1 MAEEYYSFQDVL
13 RELQME
19 ESELKRL
26 VSEGEVNA
34 INDGQN
40 VKFAKSEIE
49 NIRNNKM
56 DAGTIMVP
64 SGNGESSEEVLLVDE
79 VDSGAISAIEEVGS
93 SVALQAE
100 LADESSAFVNIDDSG
115 PLLSMEESQDDNQP
129 ILNISSEMK
138 KPRIQN
144 VKEDTEELI
153 FEQSS
158 GEDLLETGELLF
170 DSVNQVL
177 PRDREEA
184 ELFTESEMG
193 ISDDYD
199 DIDEASVK
207 AAIDFV
213 DSSDE
218 EIVSTST
225 PKSNIHYSS
234 VEMQRRQKV
243 RTMAGVSVGLLTF
256 AVVAL
261 FFFFPPKETNK
272 TPTVTAHVVQNIT
285 SETAY
290 SYTGEVKPIRETNV
304 TTNTNGTVSALLSAN
319 SSVQKGQTIA
329 EVASSGD
336 PANKKKYESLKRR
349 YDSSKKTF
357 EKNKK
362 YHRAL
367 KKYYAKYVKTPR
379 SKRSALDKKTKR
391 AAKIYHTMLDYRKNG
406 KSWLAQMKKLKSQ
419 MGGKEEIKATAN
431 GFVTQVFAKNNSQ
444 LNSGDK
450 IYAIGEADEVLCS
463 FRIPKGEAQNWS
475 KDDQIEVTI
484 GSNNYNAVVENVNE
498 DTSTQPVT
506 LWLHVRINNNE
517 SQIKLGEQASLK
529 YNKEHEVMAI
539 PRSAVYTEN
548 GKTFVFVILEDK
560 DKVLR
565 RDVQLGEERE
575 NGYVRVSNLYAND
588 KIVADNTIKLE
599 ENQDVVI
606 AKDTDK

>member
-64 SGNGESSEEVLLVDE
+64 SGHGESSEEVLLVDE

-261 FFFFPPKETNK
+261 FFFFPPTETSKN
-272 TPTVTAHVVQNIT
+272 PTVTAHVVEEIG
-285 SETAY
+285 SETTY
-290 SYTGEVKPIRETNV
+290 SYTADIKPIRETSITANA
-304 TTNTNGTVSALLSAN
+304 NGTVSKVLPAKSL
-319 SSVQKGQTIA
+319 VQKGQTIA
-329 EVASSGD
+329 VITSSGD
-336 PANKKKYESLKRR
+336 PANKQKYDSLKRR
-349 YDSSKKTF
+349 YEGSKRTY
-357 EKNKK
+357 ERNKK

-367 KKYYAKYVKTPR
+367 NRYYKKYIKTPR
-379 SKRSALDKKTKR
+379 SKRGALDSKTKK
-391 AAKIYHTMLDYRKNG
+391 AAKIYHTMLDYRRNS
-406 KSWLAQMKKLKSQ
+406 KSWLAEMKKLESQ
-419 MGGKEEIKATAN
+419 MGGQQEVKAPAN
-431 GFVTQVFAKNNSQ
+431 GFVTDVFAKNNSQ
-444 LNSGDK
+444 VSSGDK
-450 IYAIGEADEVLCS
+450 ICLIGEADQVLCS
-463 FRIPKGEAQNWS
+463 FRIPKGEADKWS
-475 KDDQIEVTI
+475 KDDEIEVTI
-484 GSNNYNAVVENVNE
+484 DGSPYKAIVENVNE
-498 DTSTQPVT
+498 DNSTQPITV
-506 LWLHVRINNNE
+506 WLHVRINNAK
-517 SQIKLGEQASLK
+517 SQIKLGEHASLK
-529 YNKEHEVMAI
+529 YSKTYEVMAI
-539 PRSAVYTEN
+539 PRSAVYTDN
-548 GKTFVFVILEDK
+548 NKTYVFVILTDK
-560 DKVLR
+560 GKVLS

-575 NGYVRVSNLYAND
+575 NGYVRVSGLYVND
-588 KIVADNTIKLE
+588 KIVNDNTIKLE
-599 ENQDVVI
+599 DNQDVVI
-606 AKDTDK
+606 AKDADK

>member
-1 MAEEYYSFQDVL
+1 MAEKYYSFQDVL

-40 VKFAKSEIE
+40 IKFAKSEIE
-49 NIRNNKM
+49 NIRSNKM

-64 SGNGESSEEVLLVDE
+64 SGHGESSEEVLLVDE

-93 SVALQAE
+93 SMALHAE

-138 KPRIQN
+138 KPRIQG

-261 FFFFPPKETNK
+261 FFFFPPE
-272 TPTVTAHVVQNIT
+272 VTQSKPQVTTYVVQNISSDT
-285 SETAY
+285 TYNYES
-290 SYTGEVKPIRETNV
+290 EVKPIRESSVVASISGTISDLL
-304 TTNTNGTVSALLSAN
+304 TTNNQVK
-319 SSVQKGQTIA
+319 KGQTIA
-329 EVASSGD
+329 VVGSSGD
-336 PANKKKYESLKRR
+336 PKVEARYNSLKGR
-349 YDSSKKTF
+349 YAKGKKTYSRYA
-357 EKNKK
+357 KSRNT
-362 YHRAL
+362 L
-367 KKYYAKYVKTPR
+367 KKYYTKYVKTPR
-379 SKRSALDKKTKR
+379 NKRSTLDSKTKR
-391 AAKIYHTMLDYRKNG
+391 AAKIYYTMLEYRK
-406 KSWLAQMKKLKSQ
+406 KSKAWQSELTKLKKQ
-419 MGGKEEIKATAN
+419 MGGKQQIKASAS
-431 GFVTQVFAKNNSQ
+431 GFITQVHANNNSKVS
-444 LNSGDK
+444 SGDK
-450 IYAIGEADEVLCS
+450 IYTLGEVDQVLCS
-463 FRIPKGEAQNWS
+463 FRIPKGEAGEWS
-475 KDDQIEVTI
+475 KDDTVDVTI
-484 GSNNYNAVVENVNE
+484 AEKTYAAIIENVNE
-498 DTSTQPVT
+498 DTSTQPTT
-506 LWLHVRINNNE
+506 LWLHLRVGNKNA
-517 SQIKLGEQASLK
+517 QIELGQQASLK
-529 YNKEHEVMAI
+529 YDKKHEVMAI
-539 PRSAVYTEN
+539 PQNAVFSEN
-548 GKTFVFVILEDK
+548 NKNYVFVILEGQN
-560 DKVLR
+560 KVLR
-565 RDVQLGEERE
+565 RDVQLGETRE
-575 NGYVRVSNLYAND
+575 NNYISVSNLYANE
-588 KIVADNTIKLE
+588 KIVADNTLKLKD
-599 ENQDVVI
+599 NQDI
-606 AKDTDK
+606 TIMDEKK